1 MKNICFYILQL
12 LYGERVGFGQNTLGA
27 VVLILSVYILE
38 IYSVTARN
46 NFYFNS
52 LGTNILH
59 GFKLGRGECRNQFI
73 MLGVF

>member
-27 VVLILSVYILE
+27 VILILSVYILE

-52 LGTNILH
+52 LARISSTALNSVGASAVTSL
-59 GFKLGRGECRNQFI
+59 
-73 MLGVF
+73 